1 MKIVVVP
8 NSFKG
13 SLTAVEVSEAIEQGI
28 REIFPEAEV
37 IKIPMADGG
46 DGTVECLVN
55 ATGGEILKEK
65 VIGPLGDEVL
75 AFYGILGDRKTAI
88 IEMAAASGLT
98 LVPENKRNPLITTTY
113 GTGQLIKAVLNQG
126 CRKMIIGIGG
136 SATNDGGAGMAQAL
150 GVKLLD
156 QEGKE
161 VGFGGGELKKIVKID
176 ISCMNNRLSDTKVLV
191 ASDVNNPLCG
201 PQGASKIYGPQK
213 GATPEVIKELDKS
226 LAFFAELIKR
236 DLNKDI
242 KDIPGAGAAGGLGA
256 GLMAFLNA
264 ELRSGIEIIIEIVK
278 IEQIIRESD
287 LLITGEGR
295 IDAQSVFGK
304 VPFGLG
310 KMAKKYNV
318 PVIAIVGEIGEGF
331 SQIYEYG
338 INSIMSIISKAISI
352 DEAMQMSKS
361 LLKDATE
368 RMMRIIKIGMDIK
381 KKNYFKKSE

>member
-1 MKIVVVP
+1 MKIVVAP
-8 NSFKG
+8 DSFKG
-13 SLTAVEVSEAIEQGI
+13 SLTAIEVSVAIEQGI
-28 REIFPEAEV
+28 REVFPEAEV

-46 DGTVECLVN
+46 EGTVQCLVN
-55 ATGGEILKEK
+55 ATGGKILEEK
-65 VIGPLGDEVL
+65 IIGPLGDEVL

-88 IEMAAASGLT
+88 VEMAAASGLI
-98 LVPENKRNPLITTTY
+98 LIPESKRNPLVTTTY
-113 GTGQLIKAVLNQG
+113 GTGQLIKAALDQG

-136 SATNDGGAGMAQAL
+136 SATNDGGAGMVQAL

-176 ISCMNNRLSDTKVLV
+176 ISCMDNRLSDTKVLV

-201 PQGASKIYGPQK
+201 PQGASRIYGPQK
-213 GATPEVIKELDKS
+213 GATPEIIEELDKS
-226 LAFFAELIKR
+226 LSYFAELIKR
-236 DLNKDI
+236 DLYKDI

-256 GLMAFLNA
+256 SLMAFLNA
-264 ELRSGIEIIIEIVK
+264 ELRLGIEIIIEVVK
-278 IEQIIRESD
+278 IEQIIIESD

-318 PVIAIVGEIGEGF
+318 PVIAIVGEVGEGF

-352 DEAMQMSKS
+352 DEAMQISKS

-381 KKNYFKKSE
+381 KNNYFKKSE

>member
-1 MKIVVVP
+1 M
-8 NSFKG
+8 
-13 SLTAVEVSEAIEQGI
+13 
-28 REIFPEAEV
+28 
-37 IKIPMADGG
+37 D
-46 DGTVECLVN
+46 
-55 ATGGEILKEK
+55 
-65 VIGPLGDEVL
+65 
-75 AFYGILGDRKTAI
+75 
-88 IEMAAASGLT
+88 
-98 LVPENKRNPLITTTY
+98 
-113 GTGQLIKAVLNQG
+113 
-126 CRKMIIGIGG
+126 
-136 SATNDGGAGMAQAL
+136 
-150 GVKLLD
+150 
-156 QEGKE
+156 
-161 VGFGGGELKKIVKID
+161 
-176 ISCMNNRLSDTKVLV
+176 NRLSDTKVLV

-213 GATPEVIKELDKS
+213 GATPEVIEELDKS
-226 LAFFAELIKR
+226 LSYFAELIKR
-236 DLNKDI
+236 DLNKEV

-264 ELRSGIEIIIEIVK
+264 ELRPGIEIIIEIVK

>member
-1 MKIVVVP
+1 MKIVVAP
-8 NSFKG
+8 DSFKG
-13 SLTAVEVSEAIEQGI
+13 SLTAIEVSVAIEQGI
-28 REIFPEAEV
+28 REVFPEAEI

-46 DGTVECLVN
+46 EGTVQCLVN
-55 ATGGEILKEK
+55 ATGGEILEEK
-65 VIGPLGDEVL
+65 VIGPLGDEVF
-75 AFYGILGDRKTAI
+75 AFYGILADKKTAV

-98 LVPENKRNPLITTTY
+98 LVPEGKRNPLITTTY
-113 GTGQLIKAVLNQG
+113 GTGQLIKAALNQG

-136 SATNDGGAGMAQAL
+136 SATNDGGAGMVQAL

-176 ISCMNNRLSDTKVLV
+176 ISCMDNRLSDIKILV

-201 PQGASKIYGPQK
+201 PQGASRIYGPQK
-213 GATPEVIKELDKS
+213 GATPEIIEELDKS
-226 LAFFAELIKR
+226 LSYFAELIKR
-236 DLNKDI
+236 DLNKDV

-256 GLMAFLNA
+256 SLMAFLNA
-264 ELRSGIEIIIEIVK
+264 ELRPGIEIIIEIVK

-352 DEAMQMSKS
+352 DEAIQMSKS

-368 RMMRIIKIGMDIK
+368 RMIRIIKIGMDIK